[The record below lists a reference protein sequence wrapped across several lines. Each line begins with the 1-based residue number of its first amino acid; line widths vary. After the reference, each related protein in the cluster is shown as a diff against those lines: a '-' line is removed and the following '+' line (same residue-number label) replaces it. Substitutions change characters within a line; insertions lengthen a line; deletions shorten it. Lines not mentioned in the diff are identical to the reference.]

1 VSPPARPKRALILA
15 GGGLKVAAQA
25 GALQVLLDEA
35 GLEFDL
41 ADGASGGV
49 FNLAMWCQGMSGTE
63 MADAW
68 RRTNPLS
75 WLAFTASP
83 WRGITPLRRFETNV
97 LDRTWG
103 IDWDVINASA
113 KDATFNVYNFTRH
126 ELTMFTPAQMDAN
139 KLIAGVTLPSWFPP
153 RFVDGDV
160 YIDSVYATDAN
171 LESAVERG
179 AEELWIIWTMSELGA
194 WRNGWIQQYF
204 QSIEA
209 AANSR
214 LKLSLAQLQARHPDL
229 VVKKI
234 HFEVPMHYI
243 LVFSAD
249 TLHAAVEVGVRE
261 ARRWCAE
268 NDIEL
273 AAPAARAP
281 DRTGVTFTETMRG
294 FVAPGATEPI
304 AGEQQGR
311 ELQSR
316 FAVRFTVDID
326 GLKRFIVDP
335 EHAASITGTV
345 SGGFL
350 GGDRP
355 ASGTFS
361 QFVYRNDPS
370 LRRMTYSIGFEDAA
384 GEAFRLEGTKA
395 LPNPLRRFHPW
406 RDATTLYT
414 TLVRESD
421 DEVVAAG
428 ILTIGPLAFLRQLLT
443 LRTAGGRLLRL
454 RYFAFFV
461 GLLGRLYLRGRPQTR

>member
-1 VSPPARPKRALILA
+1 MSPPRKPKRALILA

-63 MADAW
+63 IADAW

-75 WLAFTASP
+75 WLWFTASP
-83 WRGITPLRRFETNV
+83 WRGISALQRFERNV
-97 LDRTWG
+97 LLGTWG
-103 IDWDVINASA
+103 VDWNTVNASG
-113 KDATFNVYNFTRH
+113 KDATFNVYNFTKH
-126 ELTMFTPAQMDAN
+126 ELEALTPDRMDSN

-179 AEELWIIWTMSELGA
+179 ADELWIIWTMSRLGQ

-214 LKLSLAQLQARHPDL
+214 LKQSLARVKAQNPDL
-229 VVKKI
+229 VVQMLQ
-234 HFEVPMHYI
+234 FEVPMHYV

-249 TLHAAVEVGVRE
+249 TLHAAVEVGVQE
-261 ARRWCAE
+261 ARRWCESEGIA
-268 NDIEL
+268 L
-273 AAPAARAP
+273 AAPPPRAP
-281 DRTGVTFTETMRG
+281 DPTRVSFTETMRG
-294 FVAPGATEPI
+294 HLAAGATDPI

-311 ELQSR
+311 EQRST
-316 FAVRFTVDID
+316 FSVRFDVDIH
-326 GLKRFIVDP
+326 GVKRFLVDP
-335 EHAASITGTV
+335 EHEATVTGTV
-345 SGGFL
+345 SGGL
-350 GGDRP
+350 VGGRRP
-355 ASGTFS
+355 AVGTFR
-361 QFVYRNDPS
+361 QFVYEEDPS
-370 LRRMTYSIGFEDAA
+370 LRRMTYSIDFRAA
-384 GEAFRLEGTKA
+384 SGEELRLAGVKTMPTA
-395 LPNPLRRFHPW
+395 LRRFHPW
-406 RDATTLYT
+406 RDTTTLYT
-414 TLVRESD
+414 TLERD
-421 DEVVAAG
+421 GEVVAAG
-428 ILTIGPLAFLRQLLT
+428 ILTIGPLAFLRQLVT
-443 LRTAGGRLLRL
+443 FRSSEGRWLLL

-461 GLLGRLYLRGRPQTR
+461 GLVGRVYLRGRPQTR

>member
-1 VSPPARPKRALILA
+1 MSPPGTPKRALILA

-35 GLEFDL
+35 ELEFDL

-63 MADAW
+63 IADAW

-83 WRGITPLRRFETNV
+83 WRGITPLQRFERNV

-103 IDWDVINASA
+103 IDWDAINASG
-113 KDATFNVYNFTRH
+113 KDATFNVYNFTQH
-126 ELTMFTPAQMDAN
+126 ELTTFTPAQMDAN

-214 LKLSLAQLQARHPDL
+214 LKLSLRQLEARYPDL
-229 VVKKI
+229 VVKKL
-234 HFEVPMHYI
+234 HFEVPMHYV

-249 TLHAAVEVGVRE
+249 TLHAAVEVGVRKTRE
-261 ARRWCAE
+261 WCAD
-268 NDIEL
+268 NGIAL

-281 DRTGVTFTETMRG
+281 DRTGLTFTETMRG

-304 AGEQQGR
+304 AGEQRGR

-316 FAVRFTVDID
+316 LAVRFTVDID
-326 GLKRFIVDP
+326 GLKRFLVDP
-335 EHAASITGTV
+335 DHVTSITGTV
-345 SGGFL
+345 SGGFV

-361 QFVYRNDPS
+361 QFVYEDDPS
-370 LRRMTYSIGFEDAA
+370 LRRMTYSIRFLDAA
-384 GEAFRLEGTKA
+384 GEAFRLEGMKK
-395 LPNPLRRFHPW
+395 LPNELRRFHPW
-406 RDATTLYT
+406 RDTTTLYT

-421 DEVVAAG
+421 GEVVAAG
-428 ILTIGPLAFLRQLLT
+428 ILTISPIAFLRELLT
-443 LRTAGGRLLRL
+443 FRTTGGRGLLF

-461 GLLGRLYLRGRPQTR
+461 GLVGRIYLRGKPQPR